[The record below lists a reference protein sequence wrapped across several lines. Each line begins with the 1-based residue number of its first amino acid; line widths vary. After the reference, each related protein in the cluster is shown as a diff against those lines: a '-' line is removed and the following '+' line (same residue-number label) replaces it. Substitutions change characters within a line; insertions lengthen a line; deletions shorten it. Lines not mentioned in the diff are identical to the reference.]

1 VPHQWF
7 GLKLTLLLD
16 TSRYRSDGAM
26 SQGLHNLCLDQPDST
41 GMAVEEPNRGE
52 ASESHLYACFNSLYE
67 GTDGGHLYRVANSP
81 VTEMWR
87 RCWKSSIRVDC
98 LIAK

>member
-1 VPHQWF
+1 MPHQWF

-26 SQGLHNLCLDQPDST
+26 SQGLYNLCLDQPDST

-52 ASESHLYACFNSLYE
+52 ASESRLYACFNSVYE
-67 GTDGGHLYRVANSP
+67 HGWWAFVSRGEQSGDRDVAKMLEVQHQGGL
-81 VTEMWR
+81 
-87 RCWKSSIRVDC
+87 
-98 LIAK
+98 L